1 MSGSSYYSESVQ
13 GKHDYFDLGGFVL
26 TSGRTLPGAKLA
38 YKTQGKLN
46 AAKDNAILLPHMYSG
61 TSAFMEG
68 FIGEDRPLDPRKYFF
83 ILPGQFGNGMS
94 SSPSNQPAPWNQAA
108 FPPISTSDDVIA
120 QHRLVSE
127 HFGIK
132 KLRMVSGWSMGA
144 QQTYEWAVRFPD
156 MMDSIV
162 PFAGCARTPAHN
174 QIFGDL
180 FMAILESD
188 PTWNGGFYHGHTAMQ
203 TAMRTKA
210 RAFAMMGTTPDA
222 WRTEAWRSL
231 GFVSAE
237 DFKRGFVE
245 GYFLPMDAN
254 NLICQAR
261 KWRAADVGNHAGG
274 DLAKALGRI
283 KAKATICAFKDD
295 AFFPTPDIAADAKH
309 ISGASLKLLGTVWG
323 HFTMFCLSGADK
335 DEIDAVYKAALA

>member
-1 MSGSSYYSESVQ
+1 MSYYSEAVQ
-13 GKHDYFDLGGFVL
+13 GKHDYYDLGNFAL
-26 TSGRTLPGAKLA
+26 TTGCTLPGARLA
-38 YKTQGKLN
+38 YKTLGKLN
-46 AAKDNAILLPHMYSG
+46 PKKDNAILLPHMYSG
-61 TSAFMEG
+61 TSAFMEA
-68 FIGEDRPLDPRKYFF
+68 FIGADRPLDPAKYFF

-108 FPPISTSDDVIA
+108 FPLVAIGDDVIA
-120 QHRLVSE
+120 QHRLVTG

-132 KLRMVSGWSMGA
+132 KLKMVSGWSMGG
-144 QQTYEWAVRFPD
+144 QQTYDWAVRFPE
-156 MMDSIV
+156 MVETIV
-162 PFAGCARTPAHN
+162 PFAACAKTPAHN

-188 PTWNGGFYHGHTAMQ
+188 PAWNGGFYHGHNAMA

-210 RAFAMMGTTPDA
+210 RAFAMMGTSPAA
-222 WRTEAWRSL
+222 WREEAWRSL

-254 NLICQAR
+254 NLICQAK
-261 KWRAADVGNHAGG
+261 KWRASDVGLQANG
-274 DLAKALGRI
+274 DLAKALRKI
-283 KAKATICAFKDD
+283 KAKATIVAFKDD
-295 AFFPTPDIAADAKH
+295 AFFPPVDIKADAKMVPGG
-309 ISGASLKLLGTVWG
+309 SFKLLGSVWG

-335 DEIDAVYKAALA
+335 DEIDAVYAAALA